1 MEKILVDEI
10 GYEQFFDELNKLKI
24 LFSNNASDGS
34 QAYNDAVGDGWHD
47 NFAFEEAMRKGRNI
61 ATRIDKM
68 LAEQHKLK
76 KVEKQNVSENV
87 INIDDIVK
95 IRITYD
101 VNDIEEYLLKL
112 TGKYLPDSN
121 ADIQEI
127 SLNCPIG
134 KSIYLRHINDDLW
147 CEVNNKKVKIRI
159 LEIIRKQ

>member
-76 KVEKQNVSENV
+76 KLKNKML
-87 INIDDIVK
+87 VK
-95 IRITYD
+95 I
-101 VNDIEEYLLKL
+101 L
-112 TGKYLPDSN
+112 
-121 ADIQEI
+121 
-127 SLNCPIG
+127 
-134 KSIYLRHINDDLW
+134 
-147 CEVNNKKVKIRI
+147 
-159 LEIIRKQ
+159 